1 MSRVPGPGA
10 GRRIR
15 ALTTLTLRARVALL
29 VAVAVGLA
37 VALASGAAYLTLR
50 HQLLE
55 ELDAS
60 LVSRAE
66 AAARS
71 PLASPEVLFRVP
83 SIALS
88 AADVQVNIL
97 REDGVITPAL
107 NAEPIRVGQPE
118 LQVAAGQRARS
129 LRTLEIGG
137 RDYRTVTVPVSDGLA
152 LVLARPLQESR
163 RILGATTGVLIIVG
177 LVGIGVAASAGL
189 AVARTGLAPVER
201 LTAAAE
207 YIARTQEIAP
217 IEVGRQHDR
226 VDEISRL
233 ALAFNAML
241 AALADSRDR
250 QRRLVADA
258 GHELRTPLTSLR
270 TNLDLLVQAE
280 TGEALPPEERRQLL
294 ADVRAQVA
302 ELAGL
307 VTDLVELAREEGA
320 AGEIV
325 DLDLAAVVT
334 TAVER
339 ARRRAGGIA
348 FDVGLQ
354 TWPVRGDSRLLERAV
369 TNLIDNAV
377 KWSPVG
383 GIVQVRLEEGVL
395 RVSDQGPGI
404 PQADRPHVFD
414 RFYRAPDARPLPGS
428 GLGLAIV
435 RQVAEQHGGSVWV
448 EETADGGARLA
459 LTVPRA
465 PAQPGP
471 AEGAATSTEVLTT

>member
-1 MSRVPGPGA
+1 MTG
-10 GRRIR
+10 
-15 ALTTLTLRARVALL
+15 LTLRARVALL

-37 VALASGAAYLTLR
+37 VALAAAAAYVTMR
-50 HQLLE
+50 HELLH

-66 AAARS
+66 SAAHG
-71 PLASPEVLFRVP
+71 PLAEPGLLFGVP
-83 SIALS
+83 SAAFS
-88 AADVQVNIL
+88 AADVQVAIV
-97 REDGVITPAL
+97 RSDGTAIVAL
-107 NAEPIRVGQPE
+107 AANPIPLGPLEVR
-118 LQVAAGQRARS
+118 VAAGERARS
-129 LRTLEIGG
+129 LRTLVIGD
-137 RDYRTVTVPVSDGLA
+137 RPYRLVAVPIRPGFA
-152 LVLARPLQESR
+152 LVLARPLQESD
-163 RILGATTGVLIIVG
+163 RILGATTGVLLIVG

-207 YIARTQEIAP
+207 HIARTGEIAP
-217 IEVGRQHDR
+217 IDVGRRNDR

-280 TGEALPPEERRQLL
+280 SGMALPPAERAQLL
-294 ADVRAQVA
+294 ADVRAQVT
-302 ELAGL
+302 ELSGL
-307 VTDLVELAREEGA
+307 VTDLVELAREEGP

-325 DLDLAAVVT
+325 EVDLAGIVT

-339 ARRRAGGIA
+339 ARRRASRVS
-348 FDVGLQ
+348 FDVDLQ
-354 TWPVRGDSRLLERAV
+354 TWPVRGDAGLLERAV
-369 TNLIDNAV
+369 TNLLDNAV
-377 KWSPVG
+377 KWSPDAGTVH
-383 GIVQVRLEEGVL
+383 VQLCDGVL
-395 RVSDQGPGI
+395 RVADDGPGI
-404 PQADRPHVFD
+404 PVADRPHVFD

-435 RQVAEQHGGSVWV
+435 RQVAETHGGSVRV
-448 EETADGGARLA
+448 ENSETGGARLA
-459 LTVPRA
+459 LTLPRA
-465 PAQPGP
+465 A
-471 AEGAATSTEVLTT
+471 AEPTSRAGSGSGSVDILTQ